1 MTKISEIRDQA
12 EDQLEFRLTE
22 IDREYF
28 DLVNELK
35 ISHKLEKPHF
45 LKSLKKEKAQILTIL
60 TERKRQSKA

>member
-1 MTKISEIRDQA
+1 MENISEIREQA

-22 IDREYF
+22 IDREIF

-35 ISHKLEKPHF
+35 ISHKLEKPHL

-60 TERKRQSKA
+60 TERKRVK

>member
-45 LKSLKKEKAQILTIL
+45 LKSL
-60 TERKRQSKA
+60 

>member
-1 MTKISEIRDQA
+1 MAKINEIRDEK

-22 IDREYF
+22 IDRELF

-35 ISHKLEKPHF
+35 VSHKLEKPHL

-60 TERKRQSKA
+60 TERKKVE